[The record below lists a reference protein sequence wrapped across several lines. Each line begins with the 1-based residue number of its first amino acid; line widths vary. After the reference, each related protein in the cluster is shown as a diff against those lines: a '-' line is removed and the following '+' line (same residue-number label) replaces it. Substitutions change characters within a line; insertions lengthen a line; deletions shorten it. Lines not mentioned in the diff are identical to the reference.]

1 MKQLAEFKDKLYV
14 RVFKAAIPG
23 GFRPEIGAIG
33 EFYELPFKALRYLF
47 DEGIYVAVMTDGRV
61 MPREEILIHMLDEMD
76 PGANYLKILE
86 EGCRPL

>member
-1 MKQLAEFKDKLYV
+1 LLNLRINFTLEFLKQLYQE
-14 RVFKAAIPG
+14 VFA
-23 GFRPEIGAIG
+23 RRIGAIG